1 MVGGLFADDGNPPSC
16 RKPDF
21 EGAILLAM
29 KAKLLP
35 VLGAIA
41 ISAVVVWVVS
51 AWQPH
56 FVAGSR
62 ADLACE
68 LILIP
73 GKLFASMFHDR
84 GTASPEFLCR
94 SRIATGVLI
103 AAVLYFLFRRKAAS
117 I

>member
-1 MVGGLFADDGNPPSC
+1 
-16 RKPDF
+16 
-21 EGAILLAM
+21 M

-35 VLGAIA
+35 ILCATAV
-41 ISAVVVWVVS
+41 SAVVVWVVS

-56 FVAGSR
+56 FVAGSG

-68 LILIP
+68 VILIP

-84 GTASPEFLCR
+84 GTASPEFLWR
-94 SRIATGVLI
+94 SRTATGVLL
-103 AAVLYFLFRRKAAS
+103 AAVLYFLLRRRATS